1 MLIGFFGIHVL
12 LTVIAA
18 ESTVLKT
25 PSKTFL
31 NKPLPEAT
39 FDYTGRIESGYLK
52 GNEGGNLKLFYMLFA
67 SQSKVE
73 NIDDNVPLLLWLNGG
88 PGYSSLFG
96 AFAEIGPF
104 LVNKDGSL
112 YQNAY
117 AFNRKAD
124 LLFLETP
131 IGTGFS
137 YDTKN
142 LSGVVVGDSETAEM
156 NAFALKEFF
165 KTYKEKR
172 KQDFFIAGQSYAAV
186 YASTLAREIVKNNLK
201 SNEDERINLKGV
213 MIGNGLVDTKV
224 LYNSLIPFIYYH
236 GFVDEGNW
244 EKIKKEC
251 CKGTDVDECDFSM
264 FGDYTKGTY
273 FPRNDTQCG
282 LQLRLATR
290 QPKGLK
296 LNDINQQCYEP
307 DSGVK
312 RKCIPEGGKSRNTG
326 WELSYESTDPQF
338 GFPCWYQEALKTYF
352 NKKEVQHRIHI
363 DKEWQD
369 AKKEWSPYS
378 SSVGRAY
385 KGSNRETAPIYK
397 EIVDNLKG
405 AEFRVLIYNGD
416 LDLVGN
422 APGAD
427 KFGKKLAETLGLEG
441 GERTPWHFRDS
452 LAGYQKSYTKDKVT
466 LDVLTVK
473 GAGRSAP
480 MNRPGPCLQM
490 FTNFF
495 AGRHNYTLT
504 DGFDP
509 KPVLTE

>member
-1 MLIGFFGIHVL
+1 MLFLFFYIHSL
-12 LTVIAA
+12 FTAIAA
-18 ESTVLKT
+18 KSTVLKT
-25 PSKTFL
+25 PSKTL
-31 NKPLPEAT
+31 INKPLPDAT
-39 FDYTGRIESGYLK
+39 FNYTGRMESGYLK
-52 GNEGGNLKLFYMLFA
+52 GDEQGNLKLFYMLFS

-88 PGYSSLFG
+88 PGYSSLVG

-142 LSGVVVGDSETAEM
+142 LSGVVVGDDKTAEM
-156 NAFALKEFF
+156 NAFALRDFF
-165 KTYKEKR
+165 KIYSEKR

-186 YASTLAREIVKNNLK
+186 YIPTLAREIVKNNLL
-201 SNEDERINLKGV
+201 NENERINLKGV

-224 LYNSLIPFIYYH
+224 LYNSMIPFIYYH

-244 EKIKKEC
+244 EKIKEEC
-251 CKGTDVDECDFSM
+251 CNSKDVDKCNFSQY
-264 FGDYTKGTY
+264 GNYTKGTY
-273 FPRNDTQCG
+273 YPRNDTECG
-282 LQLRLATR
+282 KQLRLATWP
-290 QPKGLK
+290 PKGLK
-296 LNDINQQCYEP
+296 LYNINQQCYKP
-307 DSGVK
+307 DSRVK
-312 RKCIPEGGKSRNTG
+312 RKCFPDDGKSHNTG
-326 WELSYESTDPQF
+326 WELNYESTDPQF
-338 GFPCWYQEALKTYF
+338 GFPCWYEDALKKYF
-352 NKKEVQHRIHI
+352 STEIVQQRIHI
-363 DKEWQD
+363 DDAWRKE
-369 AKKEWSPYS
+369 KKEWTPNSAP
-378 SSVGRAY
+378 VAKAY
-385 KGSNRETAPIYK
+385 TGSNHETAPIYK

-416 LDLVGN
+416 LDLVCN
-422 APGAD
+422 ARGAD
-427 KFGKKLAETLGLEG
+427 KFGKKLADMLGLEG
-441 GERTPWHFRDS
+441 GQRTPWHFRDS
-452 LAGYQKSYTKDKVT
+452 LAGHQKSYTKDNVT

-473 GAGRSAP
+473 GAGHSAP